1 MDTTIL
7 VGIDGS
13 IASRAAV
20 AWAIARAGALGYEVT
35 LLSVVDDEWGT
46 ISDRDLNELRND
58 AELLAARELEYAR
71 EIAGRVPV
79 SAAVDVGA
87 PMLEL
92 ASSASAY
99 ESVAIGSHKTGTFHG
114 HALGARGLQLAAT
127 APVPVAIVP
136 SSSANGRRGVI
147 VGAGNAPG
155 WIEAV
160 RFAMHEA
167 ARLDEPVMVL
177 RSDRDTP
184 FDDRALRSLLD
195 ATDADEASVD
205 IELRRTTT
213 PAGEAL
219 ASASR
224 RAVLTVSGRPTEPGA
239 RGYRPLGRTNNDL
252 LMNAG
257 GPVIIVPHATAV

>member
-1 MDTTIL
+1 MNTTIL

-13 IASRAAV
+13 VASRTAI
-20 AWAIARAGALGYEVT
+20 AWALARADALGAGVT
-35 LLSVVDDEWGT
+35 LLAVVDDEWGT
-46 ISDRDLNELRND
+46 ISDRDLRELQTD
-58 AELLAARELEYAR
+58 AERLAARELSFAR
-71 EIAGRVPV
+71 GMAGQVPV
-79 SAAVDVGA
+79 AAAVEVGA

-92 ASSASAY
+92 AGTASAY
-99 ESVAIGSHKTGTFHG
+99 ESVAIGSHKSGSFHG

-127 APVPVAIVP
+127 APVPVAIIP

-155 WIEAV
+155 WVEAV
-160 RFAMHEA
+160 RFAVREA
-167 ARLDEPVMVL
+167 SRLGEPVVVV

-184 FDDRALRSLLD
+184 VDDRALRSLLD
-195 ATDADEASVD
+195 ATDADAASVS

-213 PAGEAL
+213 PPGEAL

-257 GPVIIVPHATAV
+257 GPVVIVPHTTVG

>member
-1 MDTTIL
+1 MNRTIL

-13 IASRAAV
+13 VASRSAI
-20 AWAIARAGALGYEVT
+20 AWAIARADALDTGVM
-35 LLSVVDDEWGT
+35 LLTVVDDEWGT
-46 ISDRDLNELRND
+46 ISDRDLGELRTD
-58 AELLAARELEYAR
+58 AERLVADELAFARQ
-71 EIAGRVPV
+71 IAGRVPV

-92 ASSASAY
+92 ASAASAY
-99 ESVAIGSHKTGTFHG
+99 ESVAIGSHKSGTFHG
-114 HALGARGLQLAAT
+114 YALGARGLQLAAT

-136 SSSANGRRGVI
+136 SSANGRRGVV

-160 RFAMHEA
+160 RFAIREA
-167 ARLDEPVMVL
+167 ARLGESVMVI

-184 FDDRALRSLLD
+184 FDDRALRSLD
-195 ATDADEASVD
+195 TAAADDASVD
-205 IELRRTTT
+205 IELRRTRT

-224 RAVLTVSGRPTEPGA
+224 RAVLTVSGRPTPPGA

-257 GPVIIVPHATAV
+257 GPVIIVPHATAD